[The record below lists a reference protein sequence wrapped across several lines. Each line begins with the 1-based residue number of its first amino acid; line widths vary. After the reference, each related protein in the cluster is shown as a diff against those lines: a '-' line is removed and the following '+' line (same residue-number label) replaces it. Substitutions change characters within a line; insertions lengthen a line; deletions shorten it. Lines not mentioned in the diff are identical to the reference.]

1 MLIEITRVNSTVRN
15 VPIPFPEIQEA
26 VDAQLRF
33 AAENPEPII
42 LAS

>member
-1 MLIEITRVNSTVRN
+1 MTGYRGTTGVHPADRN

-33 AAENPEPII
+33 AAENPEP
-42 LAS
+42 LSS

>member
-1 MLIEITRVNSTVRN
+1 MKSCESTRPSIRN

-33 AAENPEPII
+33 AAENPDYEYE
-42 LAS
+42 S